1 MHLSQEKI
9 NDTTIKLSFKA
20 SQSNLDKAK
29 TKVISRLKKN
39 VTVPGFRAGKAPD
52 HLIEKNIE
60 STVIQSEV
68 IDEIINQLYPEA
80 VQEKKLRIVSQPKI
94 EVTKFVP
101 FTVLEFSA
109 EVEIIDDIKLPD
121 YKKVKIAAKPVSVTA
136 KDVTEVLNNLAS
148 RGATKESVTTA
159 AKKDDEVNI
168 DFAGYDIKT
177 KKLIEGTDGKAYP
190 LVIGSKSFIP
200 GFEEEMIGLK
210 ANESKEFNIKF
221 PDDYGAKHLQSKT
234 ILFKVSVNDVL
245 AVKPAKIDDK
255 FATTIGPFKS
265 LAELKSD
272 IKKQLTAERNGESQ
286 RAQENEILQ
295 AIAKKSTIA
304 VPKSLIS
311 EEVDR
316 MEAEEKRNI
325 VYRGQTWQE
334 HLKEEGLSDEE
345 HRDKQ
350 RPGAELRVK
359 TGIILGEIAEAEGIK
374 VTEDEFQTRMQ
385 LLRGQYSDSAMQAEL
400 DKPENQRDIMSRML
414 TEKTL
419 DLLRSYSK

>member
-20 SQSNLDKAK
+20 SQTNLDKAK

-60 STVIQSEV
+60 STVVQSEV

-101 FTVLEFSA
+101 FTVLEFTA

-121 YKKVKIAAKPVSVTA
+121 YKKVKIAAKPVSVSA
-136 KDVTEVLNNLAS
+136 KDITEVLNNLAS

-177 KKLIEGTDGKAYP
+177 NKLIEGTDGKAYP

-210 ANESKEFNIKF
+210 ATESKEFKIKF

-304 VPKSLIS
+304 VPKSLIN

-385 LLRGQYSDSAMQAEL
+385 LLRGQYSDAAMQAEL